1 MASLLPKHTSSILL
15 GLSWAV
21 LVTLLF
27 CARLSLASGTYAP
40 VGGTLQPFDPPMIL
54 SSAPEGEIDISM
66 KLRLGYFHPTH
77 LRILADDCLDSLVIN
92 GVAITDPQIPFC
104 DFTIGRSIDL
114 SHVLQRGD
122 NTVDAR
128 IRNFGGPALLQIT
141 TDWSDATR
149 VVPLALFLGLIVTSS
164 FFLLK
169 RTAAP
174 PWVAAACWVMLA
186 GILLRGWYFSITPY
200 WVRGHDTDG
209 HIEYIEYLMTHLSLP
224 APNAGWEF
232 WQPPLYYTLGALWMK
247 GSSLLGLS
255 RTQSLVSVQFASFLL
270 SIVTLGIALWIG
282 LLLFKKRE
290 RAEGLPWLLAIF
302 SFFPSLIFLSA
313 RINNDVLSIPLSF
326 LAVALLLSWWQSPTR
341 RTLLLASVIIGL
353 TILTKST
360 GLLLVPFLIG
370 CVVLRFPLRQWK
382 TTATHLGL
390 SLLSITLLSGWFS
403 AYRTYTVPTQGY
415 IIGNTDTLNSGLT
428 VRNDFASLFTFHP
441 VEILRIPFNNPWDDL
456 TRRSNFWEYWFRS
469 AMFGEFHF
477 GDSRMLLASWLLL
490 WWMLLS
496 LVCVAGCAAGLRVR
510 WQGTVPLLLLS
521 LLLLAGHAAFR
532 MKYPFGSSQDFR
544 YSLLLLV
551 PIAAFTARA
560 ILSLPTPASRRIA
573 AFIAQLFCLFAAVFL
588 LHA

>member
-1 MASLLPKHTSSILL
+1 
-15 GLSWAV
+15 
-21 LVTLLF
+21 
-27 CARLSLASGTYAP
+27 
-40 VGGTLQPFDPPMIL
+40 MIL
-54 SSAPEGEIDISM
+54 SSAPEGEIDVSM
-66 KLRLGYFHPTH
+66 KLTLGYFHPTH
-77 LRILADDCLDSLVIN
+77 LRILADDCLESLTIN
-92 GVAITDPQIPFC
+92 GVAINDPQIPFC

-114 SHVLQRGD
+114 THALRQGE
-122 NTVDAR
+122 NIVDAR
-128 IRNFGGPALLQIT
+128 IRNFGGPALLQIKAN
-141 TDWSDATR
+141 WRDATHM
-149 VVPLALFLGLIVTSS
+149 VPLALFLTLIVTSI
-164 FFLLK
+164 FLLLR

-174 PWVAAACWVMLA
+174 SWVARTCWVMLA
-186 GILLRGWYFSITPY
+186 GVLVRGWYFSITPH

-247 GSSLLGLS
+247 GTSLLGFT
-255 RTQSLVSVQFASFLL
+255 RAESLLSVQFASLLL
-270 SIVTLGIALWIG
+270 SIATLGIALWIG

-313 RINNDVLSIPLSF
+313 RINNDVLSIPLSI
-326 LAVALLLSWWQSPTR
+326 LTVALLLSWWQTPTR
-341 RTLLLASVIIGL
+341 RTLLLASVVTSL

-360 GLLLVPFLIG
+360 GLLLVPFIIG
-370 CVVLRFPLRQWK
+370 CVVLRFPLKQWK
-382 TTATHLGL
+382 KTVMHLSL
-390 SLLSITLLSGWFS
+390 SLLSIALLSGWFS
-403 AYRTYTVPTQGY
+403 VYRYSTVPTQGY

-428 VRNDFASLFTFHP
+428 VRNDLASLFTFHP

-496 LVCVAGCAAGLRVR
+496 LLCVAGCAAGLRMR
-510 WQGTVPLLLLS
+510 SQGTVPLLLLS

-532 MKYPFGSSQDFR
+532 IKYPFGSSQDFR

-551 PIAAFTARA
+551 PIATFATRA
-560 ILSLPTPASRRIA
+560 ILSLPSPASRRIA
-573 AFIAQLFCLFAAVFL
+573 AFIVQIFCVFAAAFL